1 MENKELIVNAF
12 SDIITDGIA
21 LVWLLVFGLI
31 ANYIWKTPKLKKSV
45 ERIYK
50 IMWYIITT
58 VIIISSIATI
68 GVWII
73 MILESEESL
82 TAWIIT
88 IVIGII
94 IWICAIVYIKSDND
108 NTYKVGLSEELEK
121 EINDKSNDELMKD

>member
-31 ANYIWKTPKLKKSV
+31 ANYIWKTPKFKKSV

-50 IMWYIITT
+50 IMGFIITT
-58 VIIISSIATI
+58 VIVLSSITI
-68 GVWII
+68 IGLWV
-73 MILESEESL
+73 MQLLESEESL
-82 TAWIIT
+82 TAWIVT
-88 IVIGII
+88 IAIGII

-108 NTYKVGLSEELEK
+108 NTYKEGLSEEL
-121 EINDKSNDELMKD
+121 NDKSNDGLMKD

>member
-1 MENKELIVNAF
+1 MKELIINAYA
-12 SDIITDGIA
+12 DIITDVAA
-21 LVWLLVFGLI
+21 LAWMLIMGFI
-31 ANYIWKTPKLKKSV
+31 ANYIWKNPKLKKSV
-45 ERIYK
+45 ERIYI

-73 MILESEESL
+73 MILESKESL

-121 EINDKSNDELMKD
+121 EINNKSNDGLMKD

>member
-50 IMWYIITT
+50 IMGFIITT
-58 VIIISSIATI
+58 VIVLSSITI
-68 GVWII
+68 IGHWV
-73 MILESEESL
+73 MQLLESEESL
-82 TAWIIT
+82 TAWIVT
-88 IVIGII
+88 IAIGII

-108 NTYKVGLSEELEK
+108 NTYKEGLSEEL
-121 EINDKSNDELMKD
+121 NDKSNDRLMKD

>member
-50 IMWYIITT
+50 IMGFIITT
-58 VIIISSIATI
+58 VIVLSSITI
-68 GVWII
+68 IGLWV
-73 MILESEESL
+73 MQLLESEESL
-82 TAWIIT
+82 TAWIVT
-88 IVIGII
+88 IAIGII

-108 NTYKVGLSEELEK
+108 NTYKEGLSEEL
-121 EINDKSNDELMKD
+121 NDKSNDGLMKD

>member
-12 SDIITDGIA
+12 SDIIPDVTA
-21 LVWLLVFGLI
+21 LLWLLIFGLL

-45 ERIYK
+45 ERTYK

-58 VIIISSIATI
+58 IIIVSSIATI
-68 GVWII
+68 GVWI
-73 MILESEESL
+73 MLLFESDESL

-88 IVIGII
+88 IAIGVI

-108 NTYKVGLSEELEK
+108 NTYKEE
-121 EINDKSNDELMKD
+121 

>member
-1 MENKELIVNAF
+1 MKELIINAYA
-12 SDIITDGIA
+12 DIITDVA
-21 LVWLLVFGLI
+21 AFAWMLI
-31 ANYIWKTPKLKKSV
+31 MGFIVNYIWKNPKLKKSV
-45 ERIYK
+45 ERIYI

-73 MILESEESL
+73 MILESKESL

>member
-1 MENKELIVNAF
+1 MEDKELIVNAF

-50 IMWYIITT
+50 IMGFIITT
-58 VIIISSIATI
+58 VIVLSSITI
-68 GVWII
+68 IGLWV
-73 MILESEESL
+73 MQLLESEESL
-82 TAWIIT
+82 TAWIVT
-88 IVIGII
+88 IAIGII

-108 NTYKVGLSEELEK
+108 NTYKEGLSEEL
-121 EINDKSNDELMKD
+121 NDKSNDRLMKD

>member
-1 MENKELIVNAF
+1 MKELIINAYA
-12 SDIITDGIA
+12 DIITDVAA
-21 LVWLLVFGLI
+21 LAWMLIVGFI
-31 ANYIWKTPKLKKSV
+31 ANYIWKNPKLKKSV
-45 ERIYK
+45 ERIYI

-73 MILESEESL
+73 MILESKESL

-121 EINDKSNDELMKD
+121 EINNKSNDGLMKD

>member
-1 MENKELIVNAF
+1 MKELIINAYA
-12 SDIITDGIA
+12 DIITDVAA
-21 LVWLLVFGLI
+21 LAWMLI
-31 ANYIWKTPKLKKSV
+31 MGFIVNYIWKNPKLKKSV
-45 ERIYK
+45 ERIYI

-73 MILESEESL
+73 MILESKESL

>member
-1 MENKELIVNAF
+1 MKELIINAYA
-12 SDIITDGIA
+12 DIITDVAA
-21 LVWLLVFGLI
+21 LAWMLIIGFI
-31 ANYIWKTPKLKKSV
+31 ANYIWKNPKLKKSV
-45 ERIYK
+45 ERIYI

-73 MILESEESL
+73 MILESKESL

-121 EINDKSNDELMKD
+121 KINDKSNDGLTKD

>member
-1 MENKELIVNAF
+1 MENKELIVSAF

-50 IMWYIITT
+50 IMGFIITT
-58 VIIISSIATI
+58 VIVLSSITI
-68 GVWII
+68 IGLWV
-73 MILESEESL
+73 MQLLESEESL
-82 TAWIIT
+82 TAWIVT
-88 IVIGII
+88 IAIGII

-108 NTYKVGLSEELEK
+108 NTYKEGLSEEL
-121 EINDKSNDELMKD
+121 NDKSNDGLMKD

>member
-50 IMWYIITT
+50 IMGFIITT
-58 VIIISSIATI
+58 VIVLSSITI
-68 GVWII
+68 IGLWI
-73 MILESEESL
+73 MQLLESKESL
-82 TAWIIT
+82 TAWIVT
-88 IVIGII
+88 IAIGII

-108 NTYKVGLSEELEK
+108 NTYKEGLSEEL
-121 EINDKSNDELMKD
+121 NDKSNDGLMKD

>member
-50 IMWYIITT
+50 IMGFIITT
-58 VIIISSIATI
+58 VILLSSITI
-68 GVWII
+68 IGLWI
-73 MILESEESL
+73 MQLLESEESL
-82 TAWIIT
+82 TAWIVT
-88 IVIGII
+88 IAIGII

-108 NTYKVGLSEELEK
+108 NTYKEGLSEEL
-121 EINDKSNDELMKD
+121 NDKSNDGLMKD

>member
-21 LVWLLVFGLI
+21 LVWFLVFGLI

-50 IMWYIITT
+50 IMGFIITT
-58 VIIISSIATI
+58 VIVLSSITI
-68 GVWII
+68 IGLWV
-73 MILESEESL
+73 MQILESEESL
-82 TAWIIT
+82 TAWIVT
-88 IVIGII
+88 IAIGII

-108 NTYKVGLSEELEK
+108 NTYKEGLSEEL
-121 EINDKSNDELMKD
+121 NDKSNDGLMKD

>member
-50 IMWYIITT
+50 IMGYIITT
-58 VIIISSIATI
+58 VIVLSSITI
-68 GVWII
+68 IGFWV
-73 MILESEESL
+73 MQLLESEESL
-82 TAWIIT
+82 TAWIVT
-88 IVIGII
+88 IAIGII

-108 NTYKVGLSEELEK
+108 NTYKEGLSEEL
-121 EINDKSNDELMKD
+121 NDKSNDGSMKD

>member
-1 MENKELIVNAF
+1 MEDKELIVSTF

-50 IMWYIITT
+50 IMGFIITT
-58 VIIISSIATI
+58 VILLSSITI
-68 GVWII
+68 IGLWI
-73 MILESEESL
+73 MQLLESEESL
-82 TAWIIT
+82 TAWIVT
-88 IVIGII
+88 IAIGII

-108 NTYKVGLSEELEK
+108 NTYKEGLSEEL
-121 EINDKSNDELMKD
+121 NDKSNDGLMKD

>member
-50 IMWYIITT
+50 IMGFIITT
-58 VIIISSIATI
+58 VIVLSSITI
-68 GVWII
+68 IGLWV
-73 MILESEESL
+73 MQLLESEESL
-82 TAWIIT
+82 TAWIVT
-88 IVIGII
+88 IAIGII

-108 NTYKVGLSEELEK
+108 NTYKEGLSEEL
-121 EINDKSNDELMKD
+121 NDKSNDRLMKD

>member
-12 SDIITDGIA
+12 SDIITDWIA

-50 IMWYIITT
+50 IMGFIITT
-58 VIIISSIATI
+58 VIVLSSITI
-68 GVWII
+68 IGLWV
-73 MILESEESL
+73 MQLLESEESL
-82 TAWIIT
+82 TAWIVT
-88 IVIGII
+88 IAIGII

-108 NTYKVGLSEELEK
+108 NTYKEGLSEEL
-121 EINDKSNDELMKD
+121 NDKSNDGLMKD